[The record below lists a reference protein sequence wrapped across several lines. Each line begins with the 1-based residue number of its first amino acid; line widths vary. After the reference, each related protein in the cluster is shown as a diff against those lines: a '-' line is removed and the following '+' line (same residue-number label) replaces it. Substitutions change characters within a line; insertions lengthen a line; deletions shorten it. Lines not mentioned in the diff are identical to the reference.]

1 MKKLERLFQLS
12 AMCALAVCMTCA
24 FTACSSDDG
33 DDDDTAE
40 LPDGFRLTG
49 VGYSYASFEISK
61 ENLRTLF
68 WKWLGTQDASN
79 ADLSAFGIDNDDID
93 KLLVDMFYISFSET
107 ADFSEVETK
116 EKGEE
121 KGDKIIFVPQ
131 LRANTKYYYR
141 IFCEFPSDD
150 QPSFDGRTYELNTKT
165 FDPANVHFALGRA
178 TVSYEKNVFNGRV
191 VGYNGYVYQLQESTI
206 TVDDID
212 EKEGF
217 SFGMAYSESATDLDD
232 DNILDYILKEHYG
245 YKDVVW
251 YYPMWCVLYG
261 IDEYDRSRG
270 MKSADFRDRRLTA
283 TFEIYRKYASKPQYY
298 RAFAT
303 IGGEYVYDELRR
315 ASENDKE

>member
-178 TVSYEKNVFNGRV
+178 TTYHHDLSYYFI
-191 VGYNGYVYQLQESTI
+191 QIQESTI

-212 EKEGF
+212 EKEDF
-217 SFGMAYSESATDLDD
+217 SFGMTYSKSATDLND
-232 DNILDYILKEHYG
+232 DNILDNILKERYSNT
-245 YKDVVW
+245 DVDW
-251 YYPMWCVLYG
+251 YYPMWSALNG
-261 IDEYDRSRG
+261 IDAYDRSRG
-270 MKSADFRDRRLTA
+270 MESADLTDRRLTA
-283 TFEIYRKYASKPQYY
+283 TFSPRRLKNFKNIEEYYY
-298 RAFAT
+298 RAFGCM
-303 IGGEYVYDELRR
+303 GGVYVYDELK
-315 ASENDKE
+315 SVSKYDKE